1 MDVLSLIGLIMAF
14 VAIIGGNYL
23 EGGHLGA
30 LANGP
35 AALIVLG
42 GTVGAALLQSPM
54 SAFKRAMQILAWI
67 FFPPRVDLAGGIDRV
82 VNWSLTARKEGLL
95 GLEGVADAEPDSY
108 SRKGLQLLVDGAEP
122 EAIRSIL
129 EVDFYTQES
138 RDIEAAKVFESMGGY
153 APTIGII
160 GAVMGLIHVMGN
172 LADPSQL
179 GNGIAVAFV
188 AIIGGN
194 YLEGG
199 HLGALANGPAA
210 LIVLGGMVGAA
221 LLQSPMSAFKRAMQI
236 LGWIFFPPRVDLAGG
251 IDRVVNWSLTA
262 RKEGLLG
269 LEGVADAEPDSYS
282 RKGLQLLVDGAEPE
296 AIRSIL
302 EVDFYTQESRDIE
315 AAKVF
320 ESMGGYAPTI
330 GIIGAVMGLIHVMGN
345 LADPSQLGNGI
356 AVAFVATIYGVASAN
371 LILLPVAAK
380 LKSIALRQSRYREM
394 LLEGILSIAE
404 GENPRSIELKLQG
417 FMD

>member
-1 MDVLSLIGLIMAF
+1 MDVLSVIGIIMAF

-54 SAFKRAMQILAWI
+54 SAFKRAMQTVVWIL
-67 FFPPRVDLAGGIDRV
+67 FPPRIDMTGGIDRV

-95 GLEGVADAEPDSY
+95 GLEGMADTEPDSY
-108 SRKGLQLLVDGAEP
+108 SRKGLQLLVDGVEP
-122 EAIRSIL
+122 ETIRSVL
-129 EVDFYTQES
+129 EVDYMTQES

-172 LADPSQL
+172 LADPGQL
-179 GNGIAVAFV
+179 G
-188 AIIGGN
+188 
-194 YLEGG
+194 
-199 HLGALANGPAA
+199 
-210 LIVLGGMVGAA
+210 
-221 LLQSPMSAFKRAMQI
+221 S
-236 LGWIFFPPRVDLAGG
+236 
-251 IDRVVNWSLTA
+251 
-262 RKEGLLG
+262 
-269 LEGVADAEPDSYS
+269 
-282 RKGLQLLVDGAEPE
+282 
-296 AIRSIL
+296 
-302 EVDFYTQESRDIE
+302 
-315 AAKVF
+315 
-320 ESMGGYAPTI
+320 
-330 GIIGAVMGLIHVMGN
+330 
-345 LADPSQLGNGI
+345 GI

-371 LILLPVAAK
+371 LVLLPIASK
-380 LKSIALRQSRYREM
+380 LKAIAMRQSLYREM

-417 FMD
+417 FTG

>member
-1 MDVLSLIGLIMAF
+1 MDVLSLIGIIMAF

-54 SAFKRAMQILAWI
+54 SAFKRAMQILVWI
-67 FFPPRVDLAGGIDRV
+67 LFPPRIDLAGGIDRV

-95 GLEGVADAEPDSY
+95 GLEGVADTEPDSY

-172 LADPSQL
+172 LGDPSQL
-179 GNGIAVAFV
+179 G
-188 AIIGGN
+188 
-194 YLEGG
+194 
-199 HLGALANGPAA
+199 
-210 LIVLGGMVGAA
+210 
-221 LLQSPMSAFKRAMQI
+221 S
-236 LGWIFFPPRVDLAGG
+236 
-251 IDRVVNWSLTA
+251 
-262 RKEGLLG
+262 
-269 LEGVADAEPDSYS
+269 
-282 RKGLQLLVDGAEPE
+282 
-296 AIRSIL
+296 
-302 EVDFYTQESRDIE
+302 
-315 AAKVF
+315 
-320 ESMGGYAPTI
+320 
-330 GIIGAVMGLIHVMGN
+330 
-345 LADPSQLGNGI
+345 GI

-371 LILLPVAAK
+371 LLLLPVASK

-417 FMD
+417 FME